1 MLRTFC
7 GGESRAPDP
16 GVTVQRQVEVIGA
29 AWGLGGAEPG
39 CAEAPGVLAPLLAAR
54 LDECGIAAMPGP
66 MLRPLSGERRK
77 EVAVARL
84 CGLLGSA
91 VADAMR
97 RGRLPCVLGGDHTC
111 AGGTWSGVARAL
123 HKRGGGALHAHGDGA
138 LGLVWIDAHMD
149 SHTPATS
156 HTGRLHGMPLAWL
169 LGEDDDPLYG
179 LASGVV
185 DPRHV
190 SLIGVR
196 SYESEEA
203 ERLERLGVRVFM
215 LPETRERGLEA
226 VLAEA
231 LDIATRGTAAF
242 GISIDL
248 DAVNPREAPGV
259 GTPVAGGLSSAEL
272 AGALAKVAG
281 RADLAAIELVE
292 YCPRL
297 DSGGCSAR
305 VAIDLLAAALCGAR
319 EDAQVLADPID
330 GPHR

>member
-7 GGESRAPDP
+7 GRESRVPDP
-16 GVTVQRQVEVIGA
+16 DVTVQRQVEVIGA
-29 AWGLGGAEPG
+29 AWGLGGADPG

-54 LDECGIAAMPGP
+54 LGECGLAAMPGP

-77 EVAVARL
+77 EVAVAKL

-123 HKRGGGALHAHGDGA
+123 HGRGGGA

-196 SYESEEA
+196 SYEPEEA
-203 ERLERLGVRVFM
+203 ARLERLGVRVFM

-226 VLAEA
+226 VLVDA
-231 LDIATRGTAAF
+231 LGIATRGTAAF

-248 DAVNPREAPGV
+248 DAVNPTEAPGV
-259 GTPVAGGLSSAEL
+259 GTPVAGGLSSTEL
-272 AGALAKVAG
+272 AGALANVAG

-297 DSGGCSAR
+297 DAQGCSAR

-319 EDAQVLADPID
+319 EDAQVLAESFERPQ
-330 GPHR
+330 P